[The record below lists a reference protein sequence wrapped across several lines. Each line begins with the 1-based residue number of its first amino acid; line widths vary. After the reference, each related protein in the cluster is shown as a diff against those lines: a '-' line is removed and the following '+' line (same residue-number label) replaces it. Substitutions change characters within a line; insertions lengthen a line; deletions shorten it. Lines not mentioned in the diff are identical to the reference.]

1 LKQTQMDYTGLMERT
16 LQPTDSVDQ
25 GTITAFSPC
34 PTLKSLR
41 MLKTPPASHR
51 LRDGEVVLYK
61 RRNSALWQMR
71 YQLYDRVWRRVST
84 NHHQLAWAIKAAC
97 EIYDR
102 ARFRESEG
110 LPITTRRFEAIAKEC
125 LKQIA
130 VDIERGIKPQTNSD
144 YQRVIYKYLIPFF
157 GKYMVNNI
165 DAALVREYE
174 QWRNG
179 VMGKVPTS
187 STLATHSSAYNKVID
202 TAIQLGWLS
211 DKVPVARLTRKGR
224 KGTARPAFTKLE
236 IAQLLSFLPKWAEGG
251 KTAAAHGM
259 RLLARD
265 YIEILLATGM
275 RCGKESMNMLW
286 KHIEWYD
293 DPKSYQRYIRIF
305 VSGKTGGRWLIA
317 KHIAA
322 DALGRLAVRQG
333 LGADL
338 DAAIA
343 AKNDDKVFRLTDG
356 LQPVSL
362 QTTFKWLMKESGL
375 AKDATTNQQRT
386 LYSLRHTY
394 ATLSLMDGQMD
405 MHTLAKQMG
414 TSIAMLEQ
422 HYSKMTA
429 TMAAE
434 RLA

>member
-1 LKQTQMDYTGLMERT
+1 MKQTQMDYAKLVEHALQQADSLNERS
-16 LQPTDSVDQ
+16 TDLSL
-25 GTITAFSPC
+25 THS
-34 PTLKSLR
+34 LKNLR
-41 MLKTPPASHR
+41 LLKTPPASQR

-71 YQLYDRVWRRVST
+71 YQLYDRVWRRMST
-84 NHHQLAWAIKAAC
+84 SHHQLDWAIKAAC

-130 VDIERGIKPQTNSD
+130 VDIDRGIKPQTNRD
-144 YQRVIYKYLIPFF
+144 YQRVINKYLIPFF
-157 GKYMVNNI
+157 GKYVVNNI

-179 VMGKVPTS
+179 VMGLVPTI
-187 STLATHSSAYNKVID
+187 STLATHNSAYNKVID
-202 TAIQLGWLS
+202 AAIQLGWLS
-211 DKVPVARLTRKGR
+211 DKVPVARLSRKGR
-224 KGTARPAFTKLE
+224 KGTARPGFTKRE
-236 IAQLLSFLPKWAEGG
+236 IDQLLAFLPKWTEGG
-251 KTAAAHGM
+251 NTAAAHGM

-293 DPKSYQRYIRIF
+293 DPKSQQRYIRIW

-322 DALGRLAVRQG
+322 DALCRLAIRQG
-333 LGADL
+333 VGADL

-343 AKNDDKVFRLTDG
+343 AQSNDKVFRLADG

-362 QTTFKWLMKESGL
+362 QTTFKWLMKVSIPV
-375 AKDATTNQQRT
+375 QRD
-386 LYSLRHTY
+386 R
-394 ATLSLMDGQMD
+394 
-405 MHTLAKQMG
+405 
-414 TSIAMLEQ
+414 
-422 HYSKMTA
+422 
-429 TMAAE
+429 
-434 RLA
+434 